1 MIGVMIALAG
11 GLGSVLRYLA
21 DKALSSR
28 LGKTSLPLP
37 TLVINLTAAFLV
49 GLTAGLTAEGTIQG
63 AARLILTTGLLGG
76 FSTFSTAMNETVLLL
91 GERRGGLAAIYLAL
105 TVLLG
110 LTAVWGGYLL
120 VAP

>member
-76 FSTFSTAMNETVLLL
+76 FSTFSTAMNETALLL

-120 VAP
+120 VTP

>member
-120 VAP
+120 VTP

>member
-21 DKALSSR
+21 DQALSSR